1 MPKII
6 YKQQHY
12 GENKRKFSPSRNSHY
27 AFYIGCREGVLKKS
41 ADDKSSELYNE
52 TREHMARLV
61 KYMGEREHAARKNV
75 DKKAREKTSE
85 EIVAFD
91 EQTENSL
98 LSEQEREYN
107 NEQIIDEHDN
117 GLFGYIGG
125 KFSDEY
131 NIRDVQSYIR
141 KITEE
146 HNVFHSIFSFTPES
160 AAEAGL
166 NSLEDWEN
174 WVKYH
179 INEIARGMNMKIEDI
194 EYVAAVH
201 LKEGQPHVHIEWW
214 NKEQQI
220 FINKVDPLICDSIR
234 IAAIKSTFREEL
246 NALHNREDALI
257 KQMRGMIS
265 DQTDK
270 MLTEL
275 TPDDYTET
283 IAKAL
288 NHIGD
293 ILPKRG
299 QLLYKYLPSDV
310 KCEVD
315 RLTHYI
321 IDNNPQLAQ
330 VYENIL
336 ELRKLYN
343 EMLHSSAGEDSS
355 NWSKY
360 KLAKY
365 FGRLNDDIEKTVGNT
380 LLKIIKRERKA
391 GRQRF
396 IDALDAVPIQSEPD
410 GKFHSERWKE
420 YSEREAFD
428 PDIRTNADEIQ
439 SSDRNIS
446 DDTNAVQNAPFIFWS
461 EKFKAA
467 REAAKDNDYDKA
479 FELYSEEAAEG
490 NVLAIYE
497 IADLYRRGLSD
508 GDDKSGEYYS
518 AALAGFIEIEQTA
531 EKMKPYLRYRIGR
544 MYYDGYGTEQDF
556 SEAFKWLELSAQDG
570 NHLSEY
576 TIAKMYRD
584 GLGTDRDLTK
594 AAEWFGKAVEGGN
607 AYAMYALAKLYL
619 KGDVPKNLPE
629 AFRLLELAKT
639 TDKDISPLADYTIGA
654 AYMFDEDIKDRE
666 LAEKYLTLSAQ
677 AGNEYAQNLLD
688 KSAAWQNTNITG
700 LLRAVSNLLETNS
713 LDGYNGL
720 SAASAAIFG
729 RGDLSKEAIAELI
742 YKLQDKQNTAEM

>member
-12 GENKRKFSPSRNSHY
+12 GENKRKFSASRNSHY
-27 AFYIGCREGVLKKS
+27 ALYIGCREGVLKKS
-41 ADDKSSELYNE
+41 AEDKSSELYNE

-61 KYMGEREHAARKNV
+61 KYMGEREHAAGKNI
-75 DKKAREKTSE
+75 DKKAGEKSSE

-91 EQTENSL
+91 EQTEKGL
-98 LSEQEREYN
+98 LPEQEREYN
-107 NEQIIDEHDN
+107 NEQVIDEQDN

-131 NIRDVQSYIR
+131 NIRDVQSYVR
-141 KITEE
+141 RITEE
-146 HNVFHSIFSFTPES
+146 HNVFHSIYSFTPES

-166 NSLEDWEN
+166 NSLVDWEN

-179 INEIARGMNMKIEDI
+179 VNEIARGMNMKIEDI

-214 NKEQQI
+214 NKEQEI

-234 IAAIKSTFREEL
+234 IAAIKSTFREEF
-246 NALHNREDALI
+246 AELHNREDALI

-265 DQTDK
+265 NQTDK

-275 TPDDYTET
+275 EAASAFAPDNYTET
-283 IAKAL
+283 IAKAM

-299 QLLYKYLPSDV
+299 QILYKYLPSDV
-310 KCEVD
+310 KAEMD

-336 ELRKLYN
+336 ELRRLYN
-343 EMLHSSAGEDSS
+343 EMLHSDAGEGSS

-365 FGRLNDDIEKTVGNT
+365 FGRLNDDIEKAVGNT

-396 IDALDAVPIQSEPD
+396 TDALDAVPIPSEPD

-420 YSEREAFD
+420 YSERETFD
-428 PDIRTNADEIQ
+428 QKIPANAGE
-439 SSDRNIS
+439 SKS
-446 DDTNAVQNAPFIFWS
+446 FIYWS
-461 EKFKAA
+461 KKFKAA
-467 REAAKDNDYDKA
+467 REAAKENDYGKA
-479 FELYSEEAAEG
+479 FELYSEEAGEG

-497 IADLYRRGLSD
+497 IADLYRRGLIG
-508 GDDKSGEYYS
+508 GDDKSEEHYS
-518 AALAGFIEIEQTA
+518 AALAGFLEVEQTA
-531 EKMKPYLRYRIGR
+531 EKMKPYLQYRIGR
-544 MYYDGYGTEQDF
+544 MHYDGYGTEQNF
-556 SEAFKWLELSAQDG
+556 PEAFKWLELSAKG
-570 NHLSEY
+570 GSHLAEY
-576 TIAKMYRD
+576 TVAKMYRD
-584 GLGTDRDLTK
+584 GRGTERDPAK
-594 AAEWFGKAVEGGN
+594 AAEWFGKAAESGN

-619 KGDVPKNLPE
+619 KGDIPKNTAE
-629 AFRLLELAKT
+629 AIRLLKLAKK
-639 TDKDISPLADYTIGA
+639 TDKGFSPIADYTIGA
-654 AYMFDEDIKDRE
+654 AYMFDEDVKDRE

-677 AGNEYAQNLLD
+677 AGNEYAQSLLD
-688 KSAAWQNTNITG
+688 KSAAWQRTNITG
-700 LLRAVSNLLETNS
+700 LLMSVSNLLEADS
-713 LDGYNGL
+713 LDGDKGL